1 MTTEVLNPSDF
12 EFRYVVYKFNQTLN
26 GRVSDL
32 NDIRKTVQK
41 VKKLGSNFQMGRVK
55 SVTKIF
61 NKLVHK
67 EVKNKL
73 EILMTKHEDKIHPLD
88 LMKHLFHGTDKTDPA

>member
-1 MTTEVLNPSDF
+1 
-12 EFRYVVYKFNQTLN
+12 
-26 GRVSDL
+26 
-32 NDIRKTVQK
+32 
-41 VKKLGSNFQMGRVK
+41 MGRVK

-73 EILMTKHEDKIHPLD
+73 EILMTKHEDKYHPID
-88 LMKHLFHGTDKTDPA
+88 LMKHLFHGTCEADPKAIYQSEKGLEISYAKDGLNGAGIYFADNSKYSLDYKFKMPNGES